1 MLSSDCKNSRCS
13 KKFGRYS
20 SRLFSVFSRFGQKKS
35 ERSNRKK
42 ILPTSWR
49 SQTPSKTPST
59 HPPDQAKWIYP
70 SLDAY
75 GRLETIFLMVY
86 ASLIEKN
93 RPLRGLNG
101 SSGRKCFIGWYSGKS
116 ALNYASNVLFSI
128 TWRILMSRHTPPSH
142 LQKQCLM
149 RSLKVLRASKCMPRA

>member
-1 MLSSDCKNSRCS
+1 MAAVTNSCQILSSDCKSSRCS

-49 SQTPSKTPST
+49 SKTPSKTPSP
-59 HPPDQAKWIYP
+59 HPPDQAKWIYS

-75 GRLETIFLMVY
+75 ERLETIFLMVY
-86 ASLIEKN
+86 ASLIEKD

-101 SSGRKCFIGWYSGKS
+101 GSGRAPLRPLCFYGFPETFQQVG
-116 ALNYASNVLFSI
+116 NHGCG
-128 TWRILMSRHTPPSH
+128 RPG
-142 LQKQCLM
+142 
-149 RSLKVLRASKCMPRA
+149 

>member
-1 MLSSDCKNSRCS
+1 MAAVTNSCQILSSDCKSSRCS

-20 SRLFSVFSRFGQKKS
+20 SRLVSVFSRFGPKKS

-59 HPPDQAKWIYP
+59 HPPDQAKWIHP

-86 ASLIEKN
+86 ALLIEKN

-101 SSGRKCFIGWYSGKS
+101 SSGRKCFIGWCSGKS
-116 ALNYASNVLFSI
+116 ALGIVAGCSVMYEIFS
-128 TWRILMSRHTPPSH
+128 L
-142 LQKQCLM
+142 
-149 RSLKVLRASKCMPRA
+149 VV